1 MSPIYAGLVIS
12 PLLALLSP
20 TESSPQIVLAALRT
34 LNAVADSLLLSHPDY
49 NASDDSLLNLLYTE
63 QTLNTVTNILL
74 QISPSLIAQQQIA
87 LTASLIS
94 KTCRDEHHRV
104 MLAQTGVLEA
114 LAVKL
119 ASFVVATCNSLNPIT
134 GVNSAAGQVGDIP
147 PANYRSRLL
156 PILNA
161 VSAIIQHSKARA
173 VQFLSAPAFA
183 VIFQK
188 PDADARQSY
197 DRKGSSWNFSTSST
211 RQTTSSWI
219 ENLIPSLPNS
229 HHRSS
234 LAQQSNF
241 PPLGTLGPS
250 GKQSQPSRSF
260 SSAIEVI
267 QSQGLEFVEEEE
279 SPLIAWLL
287 YIAREQDQLTG
298 LMAAWTLAIL
308 YRHGLTKRGRETA
321 FAFLLVPLLT
331 RMLDKDLMIF
341 PDTSSTYN
349 LDFLTSPRNVIRE
362 RAPLVLAML
371 AANSAEVQK
380 AAADA
385 GAIKKLSQLLKE
397 SYDEITP
404 NSTASLWAPD
414 PASSTQMETRDEGS
428 RLGPQGI
435 SVAARHVM
443 RLREAVLV
451 ALAAIASDKDEY
463 RKEIIGNGIIPFIIK
478 TLISEDTDSPS
489 APTADSQTEHSAR
502 NRRALTRNG
511 RNAILAACGAAR
523 ALSRSVSTMRT
534 SLMDAGL
541 AAPLFTL
548 LKCQDVE
555 LQIAA
560 TAVLANLVLSFSPMR
575 QVSFPAASDALI
587 SSRLR

>member
-20 TESSPQIVLAALRT
+20 TESSPQIVLAALST
-34 LNAVADSLLLSHPDY
+34 LNAVADSLLLSHPDN
-49 NASDDSLLNLLYTE
+49 NASDDGLLNLLYTE
-63 QTLNTVTNILL
+63 QTLNTITNILL

-119 ASFVVATCNSLNPIT
+119 ASFVVATCNSLNSST
-134 GVNSAAGQVGDIP
+134 GAGSAAGQVGDIP
-147 PANYRSRLL
+147 AANSRSRLL

-188 PDADARQSY
+188 PDADGRQSY
-197 DRKGSSWNFSTSST
+197 DRKSSSWNFPTSST
-211 RQTTSSWI
+211 RQATSSWI

-267 QSQGLEFVEEEE
+267 QSQGLEFIEEEE

-341 PDTSSTYN
+341 PDASSTYN

-404 NSTASLWAPD
+404 NPAASLWAPD
-414 PASSTQMETRDEGS
+414 PSSLTQMETRDEAS

-435 SVAARHVM
+435 SVAARHVI

-478 TLISEDTDSPS
+478 TLLSEDTDSPS
-489 APTADSQTEHSAR
+489 APIAESQTEHRAK
-502 NRRALTRNG
+502 NRKALTANG

-575 QVSFPAASDALI
+575 QVSLPTLSDTPI
-587 SSRLR
+587 SSRLC